1 MEGSKRM
8 TDHKSVEKGNARKLI
23 VSNIDWDTDEYEE
36 DLGLPKKIVIDD
48 QTLLPHLMEDVYGMA
63 ENLAEWLS
71 STYGFCVK
79 GFTTNIEEV

>member
-48 QTLLPHLMEDVYGMA
+48 QTLLPHLMEDVDGI
-63 ENLAEWLS
+63 S